1 MKYSFVFRNHCKASE
16 EMFAVH
22 KHNCR
27 DIGHEK
33 KRGNTVIDVEAESP
47 REAAIAELMDNYG
60 WDRAEAEDNL
70 SYVDIY
76 PCCSSKPPRDVSKRP
91 AQRLKK
97 QTPEEARR
105 AAVRTL
111 KEASPEVYKALDD
124 LIAKRRGK

>member
-76 PCCSSKPPRDVSKRP
+76 PCCSSKPPRHVSKIP
-91 AQRLKK
+91 TQRIKK
-97 QTPEEARR
+97 TPTDDATRR
-105 AAVRTL
+105 AAQL
-111 KEASPEVYKALDD
+111 LEEASPELYAAIDA